1 MNDYY
6 LRCIESDFAE
16 LAYMAELLG
25 VVKTVDGQLHATG
38 GGIWD
43 YIGYKYAG
51 PIPAEGEEDTR
62 TVVADQDGVPYIH
75 INVRTPINVREVAT
89 AMATENPAIAQALS
103 QIPRFFITDAEGN
116 ATTPEFPLRV
126 FL

>member
-6 LRCIESDFAE
+6 LRCIESDFEE
-16 LAYMAELLG
+16 LTYMAELLG
-25 VVKTVDGQLHATG
+25 VVKTVDGQLIATG

-43 YIGYKYAG
+43 YIGYKYVEDEVVKN
-51 PIPAEGEEDTR
+51 AEGE
-62 TVVADQDGVPYIH
+62 PYIH
-75 INVRTPINVREVAT
+75 VNVRTPVNVKEVAT
-89 AMATENPAIAQALS
+89 AMATENPAIAEALS
-103 QIPRFFITDAEGN
+103 QIPRFFITDTEGN